1 MAMFVDKAVITV
13 AAGKGGNGA
22 VAFHREKYVAAGG
35 PDGGDGGRGG
45 NIVLQADDNM
55 STLMDFRYKR
65 KYTAPNGLDGQ
76 GGLKSGRD
84 GADLVIRVPRGTV
97 VRDRATGAVIH
108 DMSDPAPFVLAKGG
122 RGGWGNKHFAT
133 PTRQVPRFAKPGM
146 EGQKREVVLELK
158 LLADV
163 GLVGFP
169 NVGKSTLLAAV
180 SRAHPKIAD
189 YHFTTLY
196 PNLGVV
202 WAAEGESFVMADIPG
217 IIEGAAEGAGLGH
230 DFLRH
235 IERCRLL
242 IHVVDAS
249 GSEGRDPIEDYEAI
263 NAELRQYSPALAE
276 RPQLVAANKVD
287 LDPEGETLGRF
298 REYIA
303 EKGLPL
309 YEISAATGT
318 GLRPLTL
325 AAAAALQKLPPIPVF
340 EEEYVEPEETL
351 DSPEELT
358 IRRQD
363 TDLWVV
369 EGPWLE
375 RLLNRVNLSDSEGR
389 MYFDRS
395 LRASGVFERLEDLGV
410 QEGDTIS
417 MYDWEFEYKR

>member
-1 MAMFVDKAVITV
+1 MFVDKAVITV

-35 PDGGDGGRGG
+35 PDGGDGGKGG
-45 NIVLQADDNM
+45 SIVLQADENM

-65 KYTAPNGLDGQ
+65 KYTAPNGMDGQ

-249 GSEGRDPIEDYEAI
+249 GSEGRDPIRDYEAI
-263 NAELRQYSPALAE
+263 NAELMQYSPALAE

-287 LDPEGETLGRF
+287 LDPEGEALQRF
-298 REYIA
+298 RAYIA
-303 EKGLPL
+303 EKELPL
-309 YEISAATGT
+309 FEISAATGE

-340 EEEYVEPEETL
+340 EEEYVEPEEAPPT
-351 DSPEELT
+351 PEELT
-358 IRRQD
+358 VRRQD
-363 TDLWVV
+363 AELWTV

-389 MYFDRS
+389 MYFDRT
-395 LRASGVFERLEDLGV
+395 LRASGVFDRLEDLGV

-417 MYDWEFEYKR
+417 MYNWEFEYRR